1 MSAFRSQG
9 LATKWL
15 RTGTTNRD
23 WFFSVVLWRPKSIVK
38 TAGYAAV
45 IGGALGNIVDRLGD
59 GAVTDFLDYY
69 IGQFC
74 WTISTL
80 GETFVFCGVV
90 LLLITYGRTE
100 VIPSHKSEQPSSQKL

>member
-1 MSAFRSQG
+1 M
-9 LATKWL
+9 
-15 RTGTTNRD
+15 
-23 WFFSVVLWRPKSIVK
+23 LWRPKSIVK

-80 GETFVFCGVV
+80 GETFVFLGETFVFCGVV

-100 VIPSHKSEQPSSQKL
+100 LIPSHKSEQPSSQKL